1 MHWLGRL
8 ILGIA
13 GILMLV
19 TGVWLLDTPEVI
31 VQMGGALSGLIG
43 IALIVLAFG
52 TRADW
57 NRWQKPPD
65 SKETTEK

>member
-1 MHWLGRL
+1 MHWLGKL

-13 GILMLV
+13 GVLMLA
-19 TGVWLLDTPEVI
+19 TGVWLLDTPETI

-52 TRADW
+52 SRDDW
-57 NRWQKPPD
+57 SRWLK
-65 SKETTEK
+65 STETKEIKK